1 MQLYLNAMQL
11 SWNAMQHFLKAQVG
25 WIGRGN
31 EVRPHGLATHLLY
44 HRLQGSLH
52 LVVVI
57 SILNIELLPS
67 YIIKSAYR
75 IILLLQA
82 GRIALFENGKKYFDK
97 SDLKVEN

>member
-1 MQLYLNAMQL
+1 MQYNFIGMLCN
-11 SWNAMQHFLKAQVG
+11 SLKAQVG

-67 YIIKSAYR
+67 YDQLIK
-75 IILLLQA
+75 
-82 GRIALFENGKKYFDK
+82 
-97 SDLKVEN
+97 